1 MFSNSN
7 QFKWKKFLQK
17 KKINTNI
24 CQNLT
29 GINYKLHI
37 NI

>member
-1 MFSNSN
+1 MEIF
-7 QFKWKKFLQK
+7 FTE